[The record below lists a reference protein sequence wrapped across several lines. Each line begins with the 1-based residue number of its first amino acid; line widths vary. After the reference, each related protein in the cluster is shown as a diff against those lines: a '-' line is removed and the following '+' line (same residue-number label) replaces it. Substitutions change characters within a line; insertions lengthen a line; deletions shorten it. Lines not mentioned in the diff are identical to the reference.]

1 MKYAGIDWATD
12 IHFVA
17 LLDGMQ
23 AEEWQVAHEP
33 AAIQEGLL
41 ARLER
46 AGGPQEVWV
55 AIESGAPLVTDQLLQ
70 AGYRV
75 YPINP
80 KQADRFRDRF
90 SVAGAKDDRRDALV
104 LAHALRTDA
113 QRLRPLDPESPL
125 TEELRLRDRA
135 RTRLVVQRT
144 RESNQLRQTIARY
157 YPALLRVDR
166 PMHAAFFLALLQA
179 YPEPV
184 VGGRAR
190 APRLARLLR
199 EHRVRKLGVEDLQ
212 SILREDTFYVPDHI
226 VEAYRDEALHLARQI
241 ILLNEQIAV
250 ADERLRALF
259 EKHPDRDLLRSLP
272 GLGVCLAIRVMAEL
286 GDHRARSGDPTSVQA
301 FAGTA
306 PVTRRS
312 GKRGVYSITM
322 RRGCNRVLQAALF
335 HMARCS
341 TPRSAWAAA
350 YLVHTRARGV
360 SYAKAVR
367 ALSNKWVKI
376 IVAVLSKREPY
387 DEELHV
393 RHLRQNNVPW
403 LPAFENKEKIPA

>member
-1 MKYAGIDWATD
+1 VKYVGIDWATD

-33 AAIQEGLL
+33 AAIQQDLL

-46 AGGPQEVWV
+46 AGGPKQVWV
-55 AIESGAPLVTDQLLQ
+55 AIESGAPLLIDQLVE

-104 LAHALRTDA
+104 LAHALRTDSD
-113 QRLRPLDPESPL
+113 RLRSLDPEGPL

-166 PMHAAFFLALLQA
+166 PINGAFFLALLQA
-179 YPEPV
+179 YPEPA
-184 VGGRAR
+184 VGRRAR
-190 APRLARLLR
+190 APRLVRLLR
-199 EHRVRKLGVEDLQ
+199 EHRIRKLTVEDLV
-212 SILREDTFYVPDHI
+212 SILRDDAFYVPEHI
-226 VEAYRDEALHLARQI
+226 VEAYRDEALCLAHQI
-241 ILLNEQIAV
+241 TLLNEQIAV
-250 ADERLRALF
+250 ADERLAALF
-259 EKHPDRDLLRSLP
+259 EKHPDRDLLKGLP
-272 GLGVCLAIRVMAEL
+272 GLGVCLAIRVIAEL
-286 GDHRARSGDPTSVQA
+286 GDHRAHDGDPTSVQA

-312 GKRGVYSITM
+312 GKRGVYSICM

-341 TPRSAWAAA
+341 TRGSPWAAEYLA
-350 YLVHTRARGV
+350 YARAHGK
-360 SYAKAVR
+360 SHAKAVR
-367 ALSNKWVKI
+367 A
-376 IVAVLSKREPY
+376 
-387 DEELHV
+387 EELHV

-403 LPAFENKEKIPA
+403 LPTLEHEGKIPA